1 MPSPIII
8 KRILQ
13 HKSAHASSIAFPT
26 LSGLVGRWNALNVI
40 TSSGNVTSATDLS
53 GNGHDLTNTGTVP
66 LNATGYNGHPA
77 FDFKA
82 ANQAGLSTT
91 GIALTT
97 ANASVFVVGQMLTA
111 TTSSGGLVTY
121 ADGNVDDFNAVG
133 SVLLYARN
141 NTANQLSTFA
151 SFVNLGTPSIS
162 LATNSRIGIVFD
174 GAHAT
179 QYINNVAQGTPAA
192 FSTSFTGIAP
202 RFGVGNRIASGIF
215 AGASGSAWEGPVA
228 EIVLTSSAL
237 SGTELNNLD
246 AYFTG
251 QWGT

>member
-8 KRILQ
+8 RRILQ
-13 HKSAHASSIAFPT
+13 HKSAPASIAFPT

-53 GNGHDLTNTGTVP
+53 GNGHALTNTGTVP

-77 FDFKA
+77 FGFLA

-97 ANASVFVVGQMLTA
+97 ATASVFIVCQMLTGTA
-111 TTSSGGLVTY
+111 ANGGLASY
-121 ADGNVDDFNAVG
+121 ADGNVDDWASNGGAAIIV
-133 SVLLYARN
+133 RN
-141 NTANQLSTFA
+141 NSDNKITTYGFSTQLGL
-151 SFVNLGTPSIS
+151 NSIS
-162 LATNSRIGIVFD
+162 LATNYRLGIIFD
-174 GAHAT
+174 GANVT
-179 QYINNVAQGTPAA
+179 QYINNVAQASPVAYTR
-192 FSTSFTGIAP
+192 SFTGVAP
-202 RFGVGNRIASGIF
+202 RFGIGNRIASGIF
-215 AGASGSAWEGPVA
+215 AGASGSAWEGSVA